1 MSVLKISQ
9 MVRSTDGVVVCPR
22 VHIATSWLARLKGL
36 LGTDCLASDEG
47 LWLSPCASV
56 HSLGM
61 RYAIDV
67 VFLDHQNQVTAVVAN
82 LKPRRA
88 RFAPRGTRSALELP
102 AGAAAKQ
109 GLTRGD
115 RLQFISLSHEDL
127 ATETRH
133 AH

>member
-1 MSVLKISQ
+1 MSAYEINRII
-9 MVRSTDGVVVCPR
+9 RSSDGAIVCQR
-22 VHIATSWLARLKGL
+22 ASIATSWLARLKGL
-36 LGTDCLASDEG
+36 LGTDRLASDEG

-67 VFLDHQNQVTAVVAN
+67 VFLDRHNQVTAVVAN